1 MLLLL
6 FFIIL
11 KFLAPI
17 SKTQVTELRDE
28 VLSFTFLSP
37 CFRTRFALILSC

>member
-6 FFIIL
+6 FSIIL

-28 VLSFTFLSP
+28 GLSYTFSSP
-37 CFRTRFALILSC
+37 CFRTRFVLILSC